1 MKKKKNHQDKKKI
14 IEQAILLFGKK
25 GYAATSIRDISQALD
40 VSIAT
45 LYYYFNNKED
55 LLFTII
61 DEIGHDL
68 LSVLEKV
75 RHEAED
81 PLEGLRNM
89 LSIQIALTDKKKDM
103 VKIYVEEQYNLS
115 KKFREIIYK
124 QHRKIYDVY
133 IDQLKELRGR
143 GIISSDQLSVTAFA
157 IFGMVNWCY
166 RWYQREGGLSIEDVA
181 QRLINIIFYGIIDP
195 EERHA

>member
-1 MKKKKNHQDKKKI
+1 MKRKKNQQEKKKI
-14 IEQAILLFGKK
+14 IGQSVLLFGRK

-61 DEIGHDL
+61 ESIGNDL
-68 LSVLEKV
+68 LSILENV
-75 RHEAED
+75 RDETED

-89 LSIQIALTDKKKDM
+89 LSSQIALTDKKKDM

-115 KKFREIIYK
+115 KKSREIIYK

-133 IDQLKELRGR
+133 IDQLKELRRR

-166 RWYQREGGLSIEDVA
+166 RWYQRDGGLSIEDVT
-181 QRLINIIFYGIIDP
+181 QRLINMIFYGIVNP
-195 EERHA
+195 E